1 MHILSPLLFTI
12 SANTDNFVVGL
23 SYGIKKIKIGLV
35 SNLLIALISLVGT
48 ILSMSVG
55 KIIFDFVPENAS
67 NLTGSIILILI
78 GSWTI
83 VKPLFK
89 KIRSDDV
96 LENPEKVDKDNSSSI
111 DAKESVTSCFRINNK

>member
-1 MHILSPLLFTI
+1 MHILSPLLFAI

-67 NLTGSIILILI
+67 NLIGSIILILI